1 MQVIGIVGLP
11 GSGKGE
17 CSRIAEEMNI
27 PVVTMGDVIRNEVK
41 KAGLPPLDSYMGE
54 TARRLREKN
63 GDGAIAMAC
72 IPLIREMKKPAVLI
86 DGIRG
91 DAEVRVFADTF
102 SSFTLIAIVAD
113 TTTRLSRLQ
122 NRKRSDDCITLF
134 DLSQRDARETAF
146 GLLRA
151 LDMADITIENS
162 STLPVFHEKI
172 RDLLRH
178 LVSDNEI

>member
-17 CSRIAEEMNI
+17 CSRIAGEIGI

-41 KAGLPPLDSYMGE
+41 AAGLPPLDSHMGE
-54 TARRLREKN
+54 TARQLREKN

-72 IPLIREMKKPAVLI
+72 IPVIVKMQKPAVLI

-91 DAEVRVFADTF
+91 DAEVRVFADNF
-102 SSFTLIAIVAD
+102 PSFTLIAIVAD
-113 TTTRLSRLQ
+113 TATRLSRLQ
-122 NRKRSDDCITLF
+122 NRKRSDDCMTLF
-134 DLSQRDARETAF
+134 DLSQRDARETGF

-151 LDMADITIENS
+151 LEMADITIENS
-162 STLPVFHEKI
+162 CSLPVFHERI
-172 RDLLRH
+172 RDLLRK